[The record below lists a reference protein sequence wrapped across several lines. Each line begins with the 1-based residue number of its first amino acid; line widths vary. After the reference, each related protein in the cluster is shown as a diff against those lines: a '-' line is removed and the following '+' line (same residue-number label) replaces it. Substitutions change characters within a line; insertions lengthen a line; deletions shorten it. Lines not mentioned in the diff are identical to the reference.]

1 MNRIL
6 DRKLLIQEFMDKDA
20 ESEIRSYLDTAI
32 AYASTENAIAV
43 LSDLKE
49 KVSHIFYGGLGETLG
64 IASKGTYRRLN
75 TIWEDEILCR
85 IPTEDLERK
94 QLEEL
99 RFFDFIHNGAAPE
112 DHYMQSAVTMTDSRG
127 KEWNILHRIFYFRMG
142 KAIRFG
148 LCLYT
153 PAQSGAVSA
162 IVHSPTGRMLP
173 ANRDSDTK
181 ILSAREQQIL
191 ALIDEGLS
199 SKEISE
205 KLSIS
210 LHTVSRHRQNIL
222 SSLRASNS
230 AQACRIAKLLRLI

>member
-1 MNRIL
+1 MNRTL
-6 DRKLLIQEFMDKDA
+6 DRKLLIQEFMDKDTA
-20 ESEIRSYLDTAI
+20 SELQSYLDTAI
-32 AYASTENAIAV
+32 VYASTENAIAV

-64 IASKGTYRRLN
+64 IACKGTYRRLN
-75 TIWEDEILCR
+75 TIWEDEILGR
-85 IPTEDLERK
+85 IPQEDLERK

-99 RFFDFIHNGAAPE
+99 CFFDFIHSGAAPE
-112 DHYMQSAVTMTDSRG
+112 EHYMQSAVIMKDASG
-127 KEWNILHRIFYFRMG
+127 KEWHVLHRIFYFRAG

-153 PAQSGAVSA
+153 PALSGTVSS

-173 ANRDSDTK
+173 INRAADTK

-191 ALIDEGLS
+191 SLIDEGLS
-199 SKEISE
+199 SKEISA

-230 AQACRIAKLLRLI
+230 AQACRMAKLLRLI

>member
-1 MNRIL
+1 MNRTL
-6 DRKLLIQEFMDKDA
+6 DRKLLIQDFMDKDTAA
-20 ESEIRSYLDTAI
+20 ELQSYLDTAI
-32 AYASTENAIAV
+32 VYASTENAIAV

-64 IASKGTYRRLN
+64 IAAKGTYRRLD

-85 IPTEDLERK
+85 ISTEDLERK

-112 DHYMQSAVTMTDSRG
+112 EHYMQSAVIMKDAKGNDR
-127 KEWNILHRIFYFRMG
+127 NILHRIFYFRMG

-173 ANRDSDTK
+173 INHAPYTK

-230 AQACRIAKLLRLI
+230 AQACRIAKLLRMI